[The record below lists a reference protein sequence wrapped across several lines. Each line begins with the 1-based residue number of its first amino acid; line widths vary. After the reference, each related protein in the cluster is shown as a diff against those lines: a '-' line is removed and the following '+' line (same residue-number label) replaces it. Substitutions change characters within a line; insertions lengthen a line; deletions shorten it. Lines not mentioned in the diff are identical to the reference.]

1 MELSANVVMG
11 NDFCQLKICNIF
23 YCCKMVKM
31 IRMLKVS
38 SFISLHVLN
47 IRLSVSRGVVLKQE
61 VGECLH

>member
-1 MELSANVVMG
+1 
-11 NDFCQLKICNIF
+11 
-23 YCCKMVKM
+23 MVKM